1 MDTFS
6 CNLCEKHFADLGK
19 LKQHTMECL
28 KNQEFGLMNNLIKQ
42 NTDKKEEDCM
52 DEPVDIKKEE
62 INAVKNILVMKNYQA
77 NQSSVEE
84 DVLAIETEY
93 NGEYIIEDFQRRT
106 EILSCIL
113 CEDLFSTLSQMRK
126 HTRKCLEKVNGSIKG
141 TSEGSG
147 DEEQLLS
154 KKVEEFS
161 VVQDSFSVPSMD
173 VNEDVHYNDGDTRLI
188 EPETFKDVEQV
199 TDNPNACDTCFK
211 IFNNRRYL
219 RKHIKYVHTTKP
231 LYPNSEAAIKLMD
244 FQCPFCDKLYHKK
257 YSLQGHL
264 RTIHTK
270 EESKCDLCAKIF
282 GNRRY
287 LNFHIRNIHTNSE
300 ESHCDQ
306 CEKVFENKRNLKE
319 HILRF
324 HNIENVSCEKCGKD
338 YRNKTMLAE
347 HNRSSTCSRGIDK
360 RRRLQ
365 KKENGGVCNQCQKTV
380 SHLKKHKRYA
390 HNTSGTLFPCPNC
403 NKEFVSSAQRGLHIN
418 QVHVVNHVTCE
429 TCGKVYKNEIILQKH
444 KVRAHKQY
452 INESVKYFCDQCEY
466 RGTQQGG
473 LKRHQQSKH

>member
-1 MDTFS
+1 MDF
-6 CNLCEKHFADLGK
+6 ND
-19 LKQHTMECL
+19 
-28 KNQEFGLMNNLIKQ
+28 
-42 NTDKKEEDCM
+42 
-52 DEPVDIKKEE
+52 
-62 INAVKNILVMKNYQA
+62 
-77 NQSSVEE
+77 
-84 DVLAIETEY
+84 
-93 NGEYIIEDFQRRT
+93 
-106 EILSCIL
+106 
-113 CEDLFSTLSQMRK
+113 
-126 HTRKCLEKVNGSIKG
+126 
-141 TSEGSG
+141 
-147 DEEQLLS
+147 
-154 KKVEEFS
+154 
-161 VVQDSFSVPSMD
+161 
-173 VNEDVHYNDGDTRLI
+173 DVHNNDADTILL
-188 EPETFKDVEQV
+188 EPDTFKDVDQV
-199 TDNPNACDTCFK
+199 TNSHNICDTCFK
-211 IFNNRRYL
+211 VFNNRRYL
-219 RKHIKYVHTTKP
+219 QKHIKYVHTSKP
-231 LYPNSEAAIKLMD
+231 LDLNSGNEAAIKLMD

-282 GNRRY
+282 ENRRY
-287 LNFHIRNIHTNSE
+287 FNVHIRNIHTNSE

-306 CEKVFENKRNLKE
+306 CEKVFENMRNLKD

-347 HNRSSTCSRGIDK
+347 HNRSSTCSRGIDY

-365 KKENGGVCNQCQKTV
+365 KKENGGECNQCQKTF
-380 SHLKKHKRYA
+380 SHLKKHKSYA

-429 TCGKVYKNEIILQKH
+429 TCGKVYKNEIMLQKH

-473 LKRHQQSKH
+473 LKRHTQSKH